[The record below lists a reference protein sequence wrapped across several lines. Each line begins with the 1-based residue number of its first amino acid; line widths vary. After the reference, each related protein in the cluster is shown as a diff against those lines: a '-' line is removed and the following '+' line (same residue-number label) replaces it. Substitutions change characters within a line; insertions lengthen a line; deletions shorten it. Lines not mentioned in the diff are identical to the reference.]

1 MKDIV
6 SLEKLLEK
14 LYEWVTTRGVN
25 MLFGAV
31 FLFIGWKVINKT
43 LKRDNNKIL
52 IGTIAPDISKF
63 IGRTKLE
70 SHFLESVD
78 NNIPNIKKFLVKYKD
93 KLNDDFVMGYFIHL
107 YTD

>member
-14 LYEWVTTRGVN
+14 LYEWVTTRGIN

-43 LKRDNNKIL
+43 LKRSRKLLESKNADPTVTRFLDNVMNVTLKTVLIIIIL
-52 IGTIAPDISKF
+52 QYIGVNLTGLTTIAF
-63 IGRTKLE
+63 RCC
-70 SHFLESVD
+70 
-78 NNIPNIKKFLVKYKD
+78 
-93 KLNDDFVMGYFIHL
+93 
-107 YTD
+107 

>member
-31 FLFIGWKVINKT
+31 FLLIGWNVINKT
-43 LKRDNNKIL
+43 LKTTR
-52 IGTIAPDISKF
+52 
-63 IGRTKLE
+63 KL
-70 SHFLESVD
+70 H
-78 NNIPNIKKFLVKYKD
+78 
-93 KLNDDFVMGYFIHL
+93 
-107 YTD
+107 

>member
-14 LYEWVTTRGVN
+14 LYEWITTRGVN

-43 LKRDNNKIL
+43 LKRDRK
-52 IGTIAPDISKF
+52 
-63 IGRTKLE
+63 
-70 SHFLESVD
+70 SV
-78 NNIPNIKKFLVKYKD
+78 V
-93 KLNDDFVMGYFIHL
+93 
-107 YTD
+107 